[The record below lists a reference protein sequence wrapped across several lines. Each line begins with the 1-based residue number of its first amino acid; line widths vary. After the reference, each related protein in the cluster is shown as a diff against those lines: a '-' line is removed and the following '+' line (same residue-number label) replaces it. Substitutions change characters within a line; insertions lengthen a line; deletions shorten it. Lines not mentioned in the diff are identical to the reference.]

1 MPDAVRAELAP
12 AGRLRAALN
21 FSNTLLISTRGADP
35 TGIAPDLAREL
46 ARRAGASVELIGYA
60 NAGLAA
66 DAAAT
71 SSWDVAFIGAEPQRA
86 GDITFSP
93 AYVEI
98 EATYLVQP
106 ASALRQIDDVDR
118 DGVHIATAARAA
130 YTLFLQ
136 RTLRR
141 AALVEAD
148 GLPAAFDRFVEMKLD
163 ALAGL
168 RPNLIENAAKVPG
181 ARVLDGR
188 FTSVQQAIGVPKGR
202 AAAARY
208 LESFVAE
215 ITTSGL
221 LTGLITRHRV
231 QGLSIVK

>member
-46 ARRAGASVELIGYA
+46 ATRAGASVELIGYA

-66 DAAAT
+66 DAVAT

-106 ASALRQIDDVDR
+106 GSILRSDR
-118 DGVHIATAARAA
+118 RCRSRRRPHRHGRAR
-130 YTLFLQ
+130 
-136 RTLRR
+136 
-141 AALVEAD
+141 
-148 GLPAAFDRFVEMKLD
+148 GLHVVPAAD
-163 ALAGL
+163 ASPCG
-168 RPNLIENAAKVPG
+168 PG
-181 ARVLDGR
+181 
-188 FTSVQQAIGVPKGR
+188 
-202 AAAARY
+202 
-208 LESFVAE
+208 
-215 ITTSGL
+215 
-221 LTGLITRHRV
+221 
-231 QGLSIVK
+231 